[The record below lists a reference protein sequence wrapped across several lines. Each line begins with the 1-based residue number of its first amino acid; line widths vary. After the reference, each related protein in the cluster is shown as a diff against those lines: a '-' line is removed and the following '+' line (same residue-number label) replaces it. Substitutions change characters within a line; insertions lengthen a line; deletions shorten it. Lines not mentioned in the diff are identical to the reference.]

1 MKLMKTGYLICGQLC
16 GRTRGSID
24 LAAKLFS
31 GLLCC
36 ALCGDSALRKTA
48 TEY

>member
-1 MKLMKTGYLICGQLC
+1 MKLMKTGYPICGQMC
-16 GRTRGSID
+16 GRTRESID
-24 LAAKLFS
+24 LVAKLFS

-36 ALCGDSALRKTA
+36 AVCGDSALRKTA